1 MWIGVALMTVG
12 AIGPLVTDGARPVQ
26 GIFLVILA
34 GYFTLQVI
42 GVSYSPDT
50 TDAWS
55 KVLLKISLILIP
67 FSAFL
72 FADRL
77 DRKTIVTGLNLFYTS
92 SLISSIMLVITGMV
106 TAQNTGQLLVFYED
120 FSILMHPAYASL
132 VLCCA
137 IIIGIYLKSKD
148 HWGVRFLGAYFKPVS
163 TVILLSTIFLLSS
176 RIQMIAIVLVLL
188 ILTASRLASQT
199 STKQSKA
206 VSLVLVVFMV
216 GMSAIV
222 IQSNDRIRNTITE
235 LRDVQIKPGDKLT
248 SAKVRIVVWEICM
261 NEFLNRPLMGSGTA
275 SSKTIIGKSESGQQF
290 PQLAGGELGAHNQIL
305 TEAVNHGLPGVV
317 MLFLILLIPLRFGI
331 SVSNPLLIGVLLLVA
346 VSLTTESIFERE
358 AGVMTYAMLIPLTWL
373 YKRRVGFA

>member
-1 MWIGVALMTVG
+1 MALG
-12 AIGPLVTDGARPVQ
+12 AIGGLISERNKPAQ
-26 GIFLVILA
+26 GIFLAILA
-34 GYFTLQVI
+34 GYVTLQAI
-42 GVSYSPDT
+42 GVSYSPDI

-55 KVLLKISLILIP
+55 KVLLKFSLILVP
-67 FSAFL
+67 FSAFS
-72 FADRL
+72 FADRFN
-77 DRKTIVTGLNLFYTS
+77 RKTVVTGLNLFYVS
-92 SLISSIMLVITGMV
+92 SLISSIMLLVMGMR
-106 TAQNTGQLLVFYED
+106 TAQKAGQFLVFYED
-120 FSILMHPAYASL
+120 FSVLMHPAYSSL

-148 HWGVRFLGAYFKPVS
+148 HWGVKLFGAYFKPLS

-199 STKQSKA
+199 STKRSKT
-206 VSLVLVVFMV
+206 VSLVLVVFMI
-216 GMSAIV
+216 GMSALV

-235 LRDVQIKPGDKLT
+235 LREVQIKPGDKLT
-248 SAKVRIVVWEICM
+248 SAKVRIVVWEICV
-261 NEFLNRPLMGSGTA
+261 NEFLNRPFAGSGTA

-290 PQLAGGELGAHNQIL
+290 PQLANGELGAHNQFL
-305 TEAVNHGLPGVV
+305 TDAVNHGLPGIVL
-317 MLFLILLIPLRFGI
+317 LFLILLIPLRFGI

-358 AGVMTYAMLIPLTWL
+358 AGVMTYSMLIPLTWL